1 MKTLT
6 ETDFQRAAS
15 ALGVPVAAVKA
26 VTEVESKG
34 SGFLPDGRPV
44 ILFER
49 HVMRKQLRKNGMEPL
64 PFFETTHP
72 DLVNS
77 KPGGYKGGTKEHDRL
92 EEAAK
97 IHRESALESCSWGA
111 FQIMGYHWKAIGYPS
126 LQSFI
131 NAMYRNEGEQLD
143 CFVRF
148 VKINPP
154 QLAALKSQDWAAFA
168 KSYNGPS
175 FRANFYDDKLAAAY
189 AKHSK
194 AATA

>member
-15 ALGVPVAAVKA
+15 ELGVPIAAVKA
-26 VTEVESKG
+26 VTEVESNG

-64 PFFETTHP
+64 PFETTHP

-148 VKINPP
+148 VKTNPNIHR
-154 QLAALKSQDWAAFA
+154 ALKALDWAAF
-168 KSYNGPS
+168 SRLYNGPNYK
-175 FRANFYDDKLAAAY
+175 ANNYDAKLASAFVRNGAA
-189 AKHSK
+189 
-194 AATA
+194 